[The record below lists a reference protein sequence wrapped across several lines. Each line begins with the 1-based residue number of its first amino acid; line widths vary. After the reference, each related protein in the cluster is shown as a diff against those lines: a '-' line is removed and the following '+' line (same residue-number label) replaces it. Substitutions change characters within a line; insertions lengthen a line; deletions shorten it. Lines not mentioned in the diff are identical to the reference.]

1 MVPGARLLWAG
12 DRAGLPRLAVMSRLD
27 PDHRFQ
33 LKNDPI
39 KLVMAAAFAWAAK
52 LPMYVFHSS
61 AGVFGRDPFEAMAGV
76 GVFVRLHKIPPA

>member
-39 KLVMAAAFAWAAK
+39 KLVMAAAFS
-52 LPMYVFHSS
+52 L
-61 AGVFGRDPFEAMAGV
+61 GREIAH
-76 GVFVRLHKIPPA
+76 VRLSLKRGCFRPRSV